1 MRKFAAGTVVALSI
15 FVVVSSSAIQW
26 PWQSGTPKPTAAAPA
41 PAPAPQVRGPVQS
54 GGSSPDDVARFLAG
68 MPLPKVS
75 PLAPLTNDPTWQE
88 HAANFE
94 KAFAKLNTKRLA
106 KVRTW
111 EAQYFPEAHEK
122 IPVAYYMFSGPD
134 FLYVDQFFPKADV
147 YILCGKESMG
157 PPPDPLHITNLA
169 DALHN
174 LEEAMQPSIRFSFF
188 ITKDMKVSLDSQ
200 ELKGVLPIL
209 YVFLARADKSIRDV
223 TFGSL
228 SGGGSFQPGRAGA
241 GGSPGVRI
249 QYIDNHSGQEQTL
262 YYFTTDISDGG
273 VGSSGFLKFCNQ
285 FGVGGSFLK
294 ASSYLMFEEGFGR
307 IRDFIL
313 DHSKTIVQD
322 DAGIP
327 LANFNR
333 DKWNVRVFGTY
344 LGPIEIFKQH
354 YQPRLKELFDQ
365 SAPPPIEFNFG
376 YRWNY
381 KESHVIVATR
391 S

>member
-1 MRKFAAGTVVALSI
+1 MRRFAAGTIVAASI
-15 FVVVSSSAIQW
+15 FVVVSSSSAIQW

-75 PLAPLTNDPTWQE
+75 PLAPLTNDPAWQE

-94 KAFAKLNTKRLA
+94 KAFAKLNTRRLA

-111 EAQYFPEAHEK
+111 EAQYFPESHEK

-169 DALHN
+169 GALHN

-223 TFGSL
+223 TYGSL

-313 DHSKTIVQD
+313 DHSKVIVQD
-322 DAGIP
+322 DAGVPITY
-327 LANFNR
+327 FNR
-333 DKWNVRVFGTY
+333 DRKSVV
-344 LGPIEIFKQH
+344 
-354 YQPRLKELFDQ
+354 
-365 SAPPPIEFNFG
+365 
-376 YRWNY
+376 
-381 KESHVIVATR
+381 
-391 S
+391 